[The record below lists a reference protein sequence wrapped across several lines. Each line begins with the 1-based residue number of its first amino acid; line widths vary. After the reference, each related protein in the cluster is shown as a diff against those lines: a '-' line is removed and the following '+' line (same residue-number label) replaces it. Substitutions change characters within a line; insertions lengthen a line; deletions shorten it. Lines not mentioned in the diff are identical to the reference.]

1 LSMGQQIQFHFDP
14 LCPWA
19 WQGSKWM
26 REVVKVRDV
35 DVEWRLFSLKL
46 INEGKEDPLADK
58 HERGTPAL
66 RTLALV
72 KRERGNAAVGTLYDF
87 LGQHVHEAGEDLA
100 PEVVEKALIDAEL
113 DTQML
118 TRALADDRTMQEVRD
133 EHAAAVEGIGC
144 FGVPTIVLE
153 SGRGLF
159 GPVIATAPVGEAAG
173 KMWDHFCYFAEQD
186 DFFELKRERDRRP
199 GG

>member
-1 LSMGQQIQFHFDP
+1 MGQHIQFHFDP

-19 WQGSKWM
+19 WQGYKWM
-26 REVVKVRDV
+26 REVVRVRDI

-46 INEGKEDPLADK
+46 INEGKENPLADK

-72 KRERGNAAVGTLYDF
+72 KRERGNAAVGALYDF
-87 LGQHVHEAGEDLA
+87 LGRHVHEAGEELTQ
-100 PEVVEKALIDAEL
+100 EIVEKALIDADL

-118 TRALADDRTMQEVRD
+118 TRALADDRTMREVRD
-133 EHAAAVEGIGC
+133 EHAAAVEGTGC

-159 GPVIATAPVGEAAG
+159 GPVIATAPVGAAAG
-173 KMWDHFCYFAEQD
+173 ELWDHFCYFAEQD

-199 GG
+199 GE